1 MSNKLQVSGKI
12 IKISERQT
20 FDSGAQ
26 KLSFRI
32 DTLESFNNIIEFD
45 LFKGAE
51 YISHLDNFE
60 KFNAIGDF
68 VDIEFKLNT
77 NLWTKEGNDKV
88 FTSLSAWRIDKV
100 QEVGDISTGPVK
112 IAEPD
117 DLGDLP
123 F

>member
-1 MSNKLQVSGKI
+1 MSTLKVSGKI
-12 IKISERQT
+12 IKISERQN

-32 DTLESFNNIIEFD
+32 DTLESFNNIVEFD

-51 YISHLDNFE
+51 YISLLDNFE
-60 KFNAIGDF
+60 NFNKIGDF
-68 VDIEFKLNT
+68 VDVEFKLNT
-77 NLWTKEGNDKV
+77 NHWTKEGNDKV

-100 QEVGDISTGPVK
+100 KEVGDISTGPVK

>member
-1 MSNKLQVSGKI
+1 MSKLQVSGKI
-12 IKISERQT
+12 IKISDRQT

-51 YISHLDNFE
+51 YLTHLDNFE
-60 KFNAIGDF
+60 KFNSVGDF
-68 VDIEFKLNT
+68 VDVEFKLNT
-77 NLWTKEGNDKV
+77 NHLTKDGNDKV

-100 QEVGDISTGPVK
+100 KEVGDISTEPIK
-112 IAEPD
+112 LAEPED
-117 DLGDLP
+117 IDSLP

>member
-1 MSNKLQVSGKI
+1 MSKLQVSGKI
-12 IKISERQT
+12 IKISDRQT

-51 YISHLDNFE
+51 YVKHLDNFE
-60 KFNAIGDF
+60 NFNAIGDF
-68 VDIEFKLNT
+68 VDVEFKLNT
-77 NLWTKEGNDKV
+77 NHWTKDGNDKV
-88 FTSLSAWRIDKV
+88 FTSLSAWRVDKV
-100 QEVGDISTGPVK
+100 KTVGDISTGPVK
-112 IAEPD
+112 VAEPD
-117 DLGDLP
+117 DLDELP